1 MAVRI
6 PIITVFDAKGLKQAQ
21 YQLNKVRGNF
31 QNLGRNAAVAGAA
44 IGVVTF
50 ALNKAVTAASNLEAE
65 FEGVNQVFG
74 SAATS
79 VQDFAKQA
87 ATSAGITETAAL
99 QASKVFGL
107 FATGAGLSE
116 REAAKFSTTM
126 VQLAGDL
133 GSFND
138 VPTEE
143 ALAAI
148 QSGLQGQSEPLRKF
162 GVFLDDARLKAE
174 ALNLGIYNGKGP
186 LTQQQKMMAA
196 YESILKQT
204 NIQQGDFVKYADTYG
219 NQLKTLQSEFSNLS
233 AEVGQ
238 QLLPVMAQVIPV
250 IREAVAELGPK
261 LKEALAQVDFAA
273 LARTFGTL
281 LTLLVQ
287 NLDVIVRVASAMF
300 ILNTAYN
307 ASRVAIGLFNAVIVI
322 SNAFIAATTTTAT
335 VATGA
340 LAILRTALLF
350 SGIGAGI
357 VILGLVADA
366 LFNIS
371 GNARKAGDSVN
382 IYKDSVTGVATTTSG
397 YIQQEVTQ
405 VDGIKNAW
413 KNADTAAKEYK
424 GSVAAIDLTKI
435 PRTAAANRPLKGK
448 GGKDAFAIQ
457 DLAQGILPDGQGG
470 KGAARQKSYL
480 QTLNA
485 AVKTEKLFTKLTS
498 KKGVSEGL
506 AADLLG
512 GSKGLAQAKKIA
524 KGNTDLADKLQKKFN
539 KTAAGKA
546 EIQAQ
551 IDSDRAQNE
560 ADEQAAE
567 ASRQARLAKEKE
579 QLDERQRI
587 YKSFAD
593 SVASTFSNIKNSIM
607 GAFSLPELGT
617 SSDSIIRNMKK
628 LIDATRN
635 FSRNITQLASL
646 GLSPELLQQVITAG
660 PMAGGR
666 LAEALVAGGAGAIAE
681 ISAGFSEF
689 GGLAGQI
696 ATTGTNAAFSTP
708 TQQSIY
714 NINVNG
720 GVGSGPTIGAAIVEA
735 IKAYERTSG
744 AVWQGA

>member
-261 LKEALAQVDFAA
+261 LKAALAQVDFAA

-457 DLAQGILPDGQGG
+457 DIEQGMLPNLKGG
-470 KGAARQKSYL
+470 AREKSYT

-485 AVKTEKLFTKLTS
+485 AVKTEKLFTKLTT

-546 EIQAQ
+546 EIQAG
-551 IDSDRAQNE
+551 IDRATAQSEANE
-560 ADEQAAE
+560 SAAQAE
-567 ASRQARLAKEKE
+567 REARLAEEKAA
-579 QLDERQRI
+579 LDERERI
-587 YKSFAD
+587 YKSFSD

-607 GAFSLPELGT
+607 GAFSLPELGG

-666 LAEALVAGGAGAIAE
+666 LAEALVSGGAGAIAE

-696 ATTGTNAAFSTP
+696 ATTGTNAAFMTP

-714 NINVNG
+714 NITVSG
-720 GVGSGPTIGAAIVEA
+720 GVGSGASIGGAIVEA

>member
-1 MAVRI
+1 
-6 PIITVFDAKGLKQAQ
+6 
-21 YQLNKVRGNF
+21 
-31 QNLGRNAAVAGAA
+31 
-44 IGVVTF
+44 
-50 ALNKAVTAASNLEAE
+50 
-65 FEGVNQVFG
+65 
-74 SAATS
+74 
-79 VQDFAKQA
+79 
-87 ATSAGITETAAL
+87 
-99 QASKVFGL
+99 
-107 FATGAGLSE
+107 
-116 REAAKFSTTM
+116 
-126 VQLAGDL
+126 
-133 GSFND
+133 
-138 VPTEE
+138 
-143 ALAAI
+143 
-148 QSGLQGQSEPLRKF
+148 
-162 GVFLDDARLKAE
+162 
-174 ALNLGIYNGKGP
+174 
-186 LTQQQKMMAA
+186 
-196 YESILKQT
+196 
-204 NIQQGDFVKYADTYG
+204 
-219 NQLKTLQSEFSNLS
+219 
-233 AEVGQ
+233 
-238 QLLPVMAQVIPV
+238 
-250 IREAVAELGPK
+250 
-261 LKEALAQVDFAA
+261 
-273 LARTFGTL
+273 
-281 LTLLVQ
+281 
-287 NLDVIVRVASAMF
+287 MF

-457 DLAQGILPDGQGG
+457 DIEQGMLPNLKGG
-470 KGAARQKSYL
+470 AREKSYT

-485 AVKTEKLFTKLTS
+485 AVKTEKLFTKLTT

-546 EIQAQ
+546 EIQAG
-551 IDSDRAQNE
+551 IDRATAQSEANE
-560 ADEQAAE
+560 SAAQAE
-567 ASRQARLAKEKE
+567 REARLAEEKAA
-579 QLDERQRI
+579 LDERERI
-587 YKSFAD
+587 YKSFSD

-607 GAFSLPELGT
+607 GAFSLPELGG

-666 LAEALVAGGAGAIAE
+666 LAEALVSGGAGAIAE

-696 ATTGTNAAFSTP
+696 ATTGTNAAFMTP

-714 NINVNG
+714 NITVSG
-720 GVGSGPTIGAAIVEA
+720 GVGSGASIGGAIVEA